1 LDQPN
6 LGEFDF
12 SIYLKSGI
20 RKYKGKGAKE
30 LEYLVKKILPL
41 LTHIEDNVTRL
52 LIFLSLSLM

>member
-1 LDQPN
+1 LNQPN

-12 SIYLKSGI
+12 KIFLKSEI

-41 LTHIEDNVTRL
+41 LTHMEDKVTRL
-52 LIFLSLSLM
+52 